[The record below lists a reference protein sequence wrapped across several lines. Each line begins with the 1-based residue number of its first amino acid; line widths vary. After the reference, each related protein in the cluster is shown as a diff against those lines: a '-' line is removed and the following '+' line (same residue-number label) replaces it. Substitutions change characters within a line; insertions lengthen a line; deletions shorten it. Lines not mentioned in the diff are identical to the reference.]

1 MSTQNNSL
9 ALQVETATI
18 QIDATV
24 AEAARRMRDLHVQAL
39 VVVEQRGGRLKEVG
53 RLRDCDIVEGI
64 VTWGA
69 PLLAHATVGDVLA
82 SADTVRV
89 PPRGAPASL

>member
-1 MSTQNNSL
+1 MNTLNTTGT
-9 ALQVETATI
+9 LQTESAMI

-39 VVVEQRGGRLKEVG
+39 VVVEQKGGRLKEVG

-69 PLLAHATVGDVLA
+69 PLLAQATVGDVLA

-89 PPRGAPASL
+89 PPRVSAQ

>member
-1 MSTQNNSL
+1 MKTLTTTGSL
-9 ALQVETATI
+9 QAEAATI

-39 VVVEQRGGRLKEVG
+39 VVVEQKGGRLKEVG
-53 RLRDCDIVEGI
+53 RLRDRDIVEGI
-64 VTWGA
+64 VAWGV
-69 PLLAHATVGDVLA
+69 PLIAHATVGDVLA

-89 PPRGAPASL
+89 PQRA